1 MTLSNMLK
9 FEIVSDR
16 DRFLLYDVAIFVVCL
31 FIITGNEICTFGLWM
46 QTTRV
51 RHINNT
57 HFYLY
62 PRKIKRTNQSISNP
76 NFKKKKNGLKKL
88 FYN

>member
-1 MTLSNMLK
+1 MTLSNMLQ

-57 HFYLY
+57 HFL
-62 PRKIKRTNQSISNP
+62 SLS
-76 NFKKKKNGLKKL
+76 KKNKKDKSEHL
-88 FYN
+88 